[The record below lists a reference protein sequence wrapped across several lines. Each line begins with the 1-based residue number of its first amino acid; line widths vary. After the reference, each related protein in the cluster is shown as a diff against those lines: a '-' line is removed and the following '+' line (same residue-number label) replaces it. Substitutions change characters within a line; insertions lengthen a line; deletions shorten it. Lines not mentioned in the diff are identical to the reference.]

1 MRKKDTI
8 RVTLTDHMVLLGF
21 GLAAVYWVLDSILYI
36 FMDFQTNIFYRFF
49 GINMSE
55 VWTRVVVTCLFV
67 IFGSHAQYTI
77 NKRRVVEEELQ
88 ESEIKYRTIIESI
101 EDGYFEVTQ
110 TGDLTFFN
118 DSLKRLLGLPD
129 EDLIGRKLQEL
140 LDTESSD
147 GLSDI
152 FQSLVATSHSVG
164 TFDCATA
171 APDGS
176 QRFLESS
183 ITPIFDHRQRVTGF
197 RGILRDVTQ
206 RRKEEALRQEKMAAE
221 SANRAKSEFLANMSH
236 EIRTPLNSIIGLV
249 DLMKETPLLPEQRE
263 DLDVVSA
270 AAFALLAVINDI
282 LDFSKIE
289 AGKLE
294 LESTAFDFHALI
306 SETMKIM
313 AAKAHEKRIELVYRI
328 ERSVPNWMAGD
339 PTRFRQILIN
349 LIGNAIKF
357 TEEGEIVCIATCD
370 ACTGTEA
377 LIKVSVRDTGVGI
390 PEEKQSTI
398 FGAFAQA
405 DGSTSR
411 KYGGTGLGL
420 AVSSQLV
427 GLMGGKIWVDSTP
440 GAGSDFQF
448 TVRFAIDE
456 DKSSWPDADAVAA
469 LKGIRVLIID
479 DNETAR
485 QTIHDVLTEWEMIPS
500 AAGSLAEGKALF
512 QTAAESST
520 PHALVIIDA
529 DMPGD
534 DGLKMASWLNE
545 IEETPPKKILMTP
558 NSRIRSSI
566 DTESLKVFSTITK
579 PINLET
585 LLENLHAAVT
595 GTGLRPREAVVAP
608 QPEPDIMPNQLKIL
622 VAEDTPFNQ
631 KFIKRL
637 MDRWNH
643 QIHIAENGLEAV
655 AAFQNDTFDMI
666 LMDVQMPSMDGLEAT
681 RAIRKI
687 EASQGQSHIP
697 IIAMTAH
704 AMKGDQE
711 MCLEAGMD
719 AYVSKPISSD
729 ILKETLAKHS
739 TASPNGSAK
748 ADAHPSP
755 TVVFDKSSLLKAFD
769 HDWDFF
775 AEAVDMFLEDYPP
788 MVDEI
793 RLAVVE
799 SDAERLRRQ
808 AHALK
813 GMLGNF
819 QAQDAVSVARE
830 LEEMGREKRLEDA
843 ESAATKLAA
852 QVEMVKTALENLL
865 KESAD
870 Q

>member
-1 MRKKDTI
+1 MKKKDDI

-21 GLAAVYWVLDSILYI
+21 GLAAVYWILDSILYI
-36 FMDFQTNIFYRFF
+36 FLDFQTNIFYRFF

-77 NKRRVVEEELQ
+77 NKRRVVEEELK
-88 ESEIKYRTIIESI
+88 ESELKYRTIIESI

-110 TGDLTFFN
+110 TGALTFFN
-118 DSLKRLLGLPD
+118 ESLKRILGLPD
-129 EDLIGRKLQEL
+129 EDLMGRKLQEL
-140 LDTESSD
+140 LDAASSE
-147 GLSDI
+147 GLSDM
-152 FQSLVATSHSVG
+152 FKSLVSTTLSIK
-164 TFDCATA
+164 TFDCTTA
-171 APDGS
+171 APNGS
-176 QRFLESS
+176 RRFLESS
-183 ITPIFDHRQRVTGF
+183 ISPILDHRQRVAGF

-206 RRKEEALRQEKMAAE
+206 RRKEEALKQEKIAAE

-249 DLMKETPLLPEQRE
+249 ELLQETPLSTEQQE
-263 DLDVVSA
+263 DLDVVSS

-294 LESTAFDFHALI
+294 LESTTFNFHALI

-313 AAKAHEKRIELVYRI
+313 APKAHERRIELVYRI
-328 ERSVPNWMAGD
+328 ERNVPNWMIGD
-339 PTRFRQILIN
+339 PARFRQVLIN
-349 LIGNAIKF
+349 LVGNAIKF
-357 TEEGEIVCIATCD
+357 TEEGEIVCIA
-370 ACTGTEA
+370 ACEA
-377 LIKVSVRDTGVGI
+377 CSDSEAIVKVSVRDTGVGI

-427 GLMGGKIWVDSTP
+427 GLMGGKIWVDSAP
-440 GAGSDFQF
+440 GEGSDFQF
-448 TVRFAIDE
+448 TIRFAVDE
-456 DKSSWPDADAVAA
+456 DKGGWPDVEDVAP
-469 LKGIRVLIID
+469 LNGIRVLILD

-485 QTIHDVLTEWEMIPS
+485 QTLHDVLAEWEMAPS
-500 AAGSLAEGKALF
+500 AAGSLAEAKALF
-512 QTAAESST
+512 QTAAASST
-520 PHALVIIDA
+520 PHALVLLDA

-534 DGLKMASWLNE
+534 DGLKMAAWLNE
-545 IEETPPKKILMTP
+545 LDAPPPKKILMTP
-558 NSRIRSSI
+558 NSRIRNSI
-566 DTESLKVFSTITK
+566 DTASLSVFGTITK
-579 PINLET
+579 PIKLET
-585 LLENLHAAVT
+585 LLEKFHEAIT
-595 GTGLRPREAVVAP
+595 GTGWRPREAAVSP
-608 QPEPDIMPNQLKIL
+608 QPEPDIMPNHLKIL

-643 QIHIAENGLEAV
+643 QVHIAETGLEAV
-655 AAFQNDTFDMI
+655 AAFQKDAYDMI

-681 RAIRKI
+681 RAIRQI
-687 EASQGQSHIP
+687 EAAKGHAHIP

-704 AMKGDQE
+704 AMKGDRE
-711 MCLEAGMD
+711 KCLQAGMD

-729 ILKETLAKHS
+729 TLRETLARFSSK
-739 TASPNGSAK
+739 AADESA
-748 ADAHPSP
+748 ATDAHPTP
-755 TVVFDKSSLLKAFD
+755 AVTFDKTTLLKAFD
-769 HDWDFF
+769 HDWEFF
-775 AEAVDMFLEDYPP
+775 AEAVGMFLEDYPP

-793 RLAVVE
+793 RSAVVD

-819 QAQDAVSVARE
+819 QAQDAVLVARE
-830 LEEMGREKRLEDA
+830 LEEMGRDRRLEDA
-843 ESAATKLAA
+843 GSAMAKLAA
-852 QVEMVKTALENLL
+852 EVERLKAALENIL
-865 KESAD
+865 KESTD
-870 Q
+870 E